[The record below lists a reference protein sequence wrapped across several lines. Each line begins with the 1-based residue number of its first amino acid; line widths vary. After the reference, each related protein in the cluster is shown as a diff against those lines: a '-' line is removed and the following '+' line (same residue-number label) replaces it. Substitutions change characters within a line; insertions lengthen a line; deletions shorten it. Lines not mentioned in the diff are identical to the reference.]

1 MAPGRRGREHQGIF
15 KQAVFKQS
23 VFKKNGRRFAQG
35 RRVKQASTAPA
46 VADLKQ
52 ASVASLAQAIP
63 LHTDGMR
70 IGLLGGSFN
79 PPHDAHRAISLFAI
93 KRLKLDRVWW
103 LITPGN
109 PLKEH
114 GALHDLEQR
123 AAAARKMA
131 GDPRI
136 DISCLESVIGTRY
149 TVDTI
154 TYLRRRVPG
163 LRLVWIMGADNLAQ
177 FHRWQNWR
185 RIASEVPI
193 AVIDRPPQS
202 FRALAAPAAQALARY
217 RLPENQAGRLA
228 ELRAPAWV
236 FLTGMKLNLSSTGMR
251 NPDGSWKTK

>member
-1 MAPGRRGREHQGIF
+1 
-15 KQAVFKQS
+15 
-23 VFKKNGRRFAQG
+23 
-35 RRVKQASTAPA
+35 
-46 VADLKQ
+46 VAELKP
-52 ASVASLAQAIP
+52 ASVASLSGAQAIP
-63 LHTDGMR
+63 LYSNGMR

-79 PPHDAHRAISLFAI
+79 PPHTAHRAISLFAI

-103 LITPGN
+103 LVTPGN
-109 PLKEH
+109 PLKDH
-114 GALHDLEQR
+114 GTLRDLDAR
-123 AAAARKMA
+123 AEAARKMA
-131 GDPRI
+131 DDPRI

-154 TYLRRRVPG
+154 SYLRRRASG
-163 LRLVWIMGADNLAQ
+163 LRFVWIMGADNLAQ

-228 ELRAPAWV
+228 GQHAPAWV
-236 FLTGMKLNLSSTGMR
+236 FLTGMKLNLSSTGLR
-251 NPDGSWKTK
+251 NPDGSWKTKK